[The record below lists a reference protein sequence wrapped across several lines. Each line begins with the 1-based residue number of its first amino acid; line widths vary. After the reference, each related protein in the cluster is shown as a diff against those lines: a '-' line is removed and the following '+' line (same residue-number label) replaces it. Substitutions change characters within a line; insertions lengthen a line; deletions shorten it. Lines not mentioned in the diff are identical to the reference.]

1 MSNAFTLD
9 AIREATIRR
18 YAPVQIELS
27 DETTVEL
34 KPLLKLRE
42 KDRKVVLEAIKEI
55 NEIEESEEP
64 DDDDE
69 EFVAE
74 WAELVC
80 DAVEKVFRL
89 IANKPKK
96 LLAELDHDDPQIKA
110 NLYTAVLSRWVQV
123 SQLGGSRVL
132 AGLIDKHGE
141 AILSDLLHYY
151 RVDIRDLFSEENPL
165 SPRYVLALIVWLPT
179 DSAFAASCRGGPQF
193 RGWDADRYAM
203 VSAVNELRA
212 GNHLTLLINRDRSK
226 PKPKAPE
233 PFPTP
238 DEEKKSTAPKPGS
251 FASMVVAAKRAARLK
266 KEKESAKQRGR

>member
-123 SQLGGSRVL
+123 SQLG
-132 AGLIDKHGE
+132 E
-141 AILSDLLHYY
+141 
-151 RVDIRDLFSEENPL
+151 
-165 SPRYVLALIVWLPT
+165 
-179 DSAFAASCRGGPQF
+179 AASSP
-193 RGWDADRYAM
+193 A
-203 VSAVNELRA
+203 
-212 GNHLTLLINRDRSK
+212 
-226 PKPKAPE
+226 
-233 PFPTP
+233 
-238 DEEKKSTAPKPGS
+238 
-251 FASMVVAAKRAARLK
+251 
-266 KEKESAKQRGR
+266 